1 LVQAKVSFMTSAN
14 EPSPV
19 IPVFDGHNDMLLRLA
34 TKYSQ
39 VPEEQFARGDGSGHI
54 DLPRAK
60 AGGFA
65 GGFFAMFPPP
75 LAMPDMSK
83 DMGVSSYDLR
93 LPPML
98 PLDAA
103 QASTI
108 AMTSIMLRLE
118 RAFPE
123 AIAVC
128 RTVDNIRDAMS
139 AGKIAAVLHIEGAE
153 AIDPDLA
160 MLDVLYAAGLRS
172 LGLVWSRPNIFA
184 HGVPFRF
191 PGLPDTGPGL
201 TEAGRSLVAACNSRG
216 IIIDLSHL
224 NEQGF
229 WDVAAI
235 TTAPLVA
242 THSNV
247 HALCPSTRNLTTRQ
261 LDAICES
268 RGVVGLNFASCF
280 LRPDGAMRSDTSLD
294 FVVRHLDALL
304 ERLGEDGVALG
315 SDFDGAVIPAEIGS
329 VAGLPK
335 LMDRLR
341 MAGYSDALLRKIAHQ
356 NWLSVLERTCS

>member
-1 LVQAKVSFMTSAN
+1 
-14 EPSPV
+14 
-19 IPVFDGHNDMLLRLA
+19 
-34 TKYSQ
+34 
-39 VPEEQFARGDGSGHI
+39 
-54 DLPRAK
+54 
-60 AGGFA
+60 
-65 GGFFAMFPPP
+65 
-75 LAMPDMSK
+75 
-83 DMGVSSYDLR
+83 
-93 LPPML
+93 
-98 PLDAA
+98 
-103 QASTI
+103 
-108 AMTSIMLRLE
+108 
-118 RAFPE
+118 
-123 AIAVC
+123 
-128 RTVDNIRDAMS
+128 MS

-216 IIIDLSHL
+216 IMIDLSHL

-261 LDAICES
+261 LDAIRES

-315 SDFDGAVIPAEIGS
+315 SDFDGAVIPADIGS

-341 MAGYSDALLRKIAHQ
+341 TAGYSDALLRKIAHK